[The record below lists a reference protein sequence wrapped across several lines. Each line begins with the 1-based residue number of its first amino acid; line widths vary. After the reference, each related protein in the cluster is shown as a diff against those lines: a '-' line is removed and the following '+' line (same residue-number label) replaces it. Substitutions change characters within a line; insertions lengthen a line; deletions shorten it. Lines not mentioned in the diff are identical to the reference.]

1 MSDIVEK
8 IANQLAQDALK
19 AAELNNDDKIVD
31 QVGEII
37 GATSSTTQEA
47 YLTFIRVHRATKR
60 ANEYLASKLTQNKEN
75 EI

>member
-47 YLTFIRVHRATKR
+47 YLTFIRVHRANRR
-60 ANEYLASKLTQNKEN
+60 ANKYLAPKLTQNKEN